1 LESHTNGFDSKR
13 RPKQLPHAARS
24 PPHALLLRN
33 AIDDASARCPALAPA
48 RAAPEAYSFRRS
60 SRSSRP
66 VTASSTKTSRR
77 TSPLRSSASSA
88 SRSPSRSVVGVS
100 EADAT
105 SFSHRN
111 PLHSCGVDASV
122 LLRLCEGHCSPRRR
136 RRFRREIGNRGSR
149 CVIHGRCRLF
159 PLNLREMGKCNS
171 HEACGL
177 TSVALQSRENEL
189 SFLVLDDAKFRA
201 LVWHGGVHRSAA
213 SFCGLHLLD
222 GVEVARTSSLF
233 GAAGPAIC
241 VLFRRITRSTCPRSR
256 PGHRPE
262 VGPPVRLIYGDV
274 AGLRNGGARTP
285 YIIAAM
291 A

>member
-1 LESHTNGFDSKR
+1 M
-13 RPKQLPHAARS
+13 
-24 PPHALLLRN
+24 
-33 AIDDASARCPALAPA
+33 A
-48 RAAPEAYSFRRS
+48 RAGYGAAGS
-60 SRSSRP
+60 
-66 VTASSTKTSRR
+66 
-77 TSPLRSSASSA
+77 
-88 SRSPSRSVVGVS
+88 
-100 EADAT
+100 
-105 SFSHRN
+105 
-111 PLHSCGVDASV
+111 
-122 LLRLCEGHCSPRRR
+122 
-136 RRFRREIGNRGSR
+136 FRREIGNRGSR

>member
-1 LESHTNGFDSKR
+1 M
-13 RPKQLPHAARS
+13 
-24 PPHALLLRN
+24 
-33 AIDDASARCPALAPA
+33 LAN
-48 RAAPEAYSFRRS
+48 
-60 SRSSRP
+60 
-66 VTASSTKTSRR
+66 TASSCAGTAYKFMQR
-77 TSPLRSSASSA
+77 TLMGLEEYI
-88 SRSPSRSVVGVS
+88 VGKPAMGTMIV
-100 EADAT
+100 
-105 SFSHRN
+105 HRN

-256 PGHRPE
+256 PGHGPE
-262 VGPPVRLIYGDV
+262 VGPPVLLIYGEVSRLPVCGTAARAPLIISAV
-274 AGLRNGGARTP
+274 ARGRRCSRRPRA
-285 YIIAAM
+285 
-291 A
+291 

>member
-1 LESHTNGFDSKR
+1 MRVCGAWDGRVSGR
-13 RPKQLPHAARS
+13 RGLDFPVIWDRAGGPRWS
-24 PPHALLLRN
+24 V
-33 AIDDASARCPALAPA
+33 A
-48 RAAPEAYSFRRS
+48 RAFLPGGFFKS
-60 SRSSRP
+60 SSSQ
-66 VTASSTKTSRR
+66 V
-77 TSPLRSSASSA
+77 SAA
-88 SRSPSRSVVGVS
+88 G
-100 EADAT
+100 
-105 SFSHRN
+105 
-111 PLHSCGVDASV
+111 
-122 LLRLCEGHCSPRRR
+122 
-136 RRFRREIGNRGSR
+136 RFRREIEIRGSR
-149 CVIHGRCRLF
+149 CVIHGRARFL
-159 PLNLREMGKCNS
+159 PRALREIGNWVAHK
-171 HEACGL
+171 ARGP

-291 A
+291 ARGRRCSRRPMPHRRNASRSPRRRASIGTSPRPGPGLASANSSCCVTRRRLSQRPATHSRRNYHATQ